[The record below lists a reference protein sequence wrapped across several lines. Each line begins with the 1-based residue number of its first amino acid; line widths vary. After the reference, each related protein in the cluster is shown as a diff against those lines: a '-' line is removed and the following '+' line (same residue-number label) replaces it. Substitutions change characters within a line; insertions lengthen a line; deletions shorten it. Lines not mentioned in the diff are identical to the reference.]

1 MATYVEHDPRYVD
14 RPHKTAIPILG
25 TLAVM
30 LLLIVATIGVY
41 LSQPH

>member
-14 RPHKTAIPILG
+14 RPHKTAIPVLG
-25 TLAVM
+25 AVALTLLLVVLTLA
-30 LLLIVATIGVY
+30 VY